1 MTTTLTLNNI
11 QVAILHALLGQA
23 TTSTITGAI
32 HDDYEQCLISEPNSP
47 VCEAYKRVIAYMNNH
62 PSHVP
67 FGEADSRLFDALDD
81 AMAMIGR
88 SFNKDKEVTSNA

>member
-23 TTSTITGAI
+23 TTSTVANAVRNEYAQLLEARSDPTI
-32 HDDYEQCLISEPNSP
+32 
-47 VCEAYKRVIAYMNNH
+47 CEAYKHVIAYMNNH

-67 FGEADSRLFDALDD
+67 FGDEDSKLFDCLDD
-81 AMAMIGR
+81 AMSMIGR
-88 SFNKDKEVTSNA
+88 SFNNDKEN